1 LSNKKKAEEALGKSR
16 GGTSTKIH
24 VITEGLGRC
33 VDFVITEGQVHES
46 TQLERLL
53 DGKSVENV
61 IADKGYDADRIR
73 EFINGIGGKAVIP
86 CNRAR
91 KEIFDYDAHVYKER
105 HLVEV
110 FFQFIKRFRRIGT
123 RYEKKGSNFA
133 GMVMIAC
140 VLQWLIF

>member
-1 LSNKKKAEEALGKSR
+1 MQNKKKAEEALGKSR

-24 VITEGLGRC
+24 AVTEGLGRC
-33 VDFVITEGQVHES
+33 IDFVLTEGQAHES

-53 DGKSVENV
+53 EGKSVENV
-61 IADKGYDADRIR
+61 IADKGYDSDRIR
-73 EFINGIGGKAVIP
+73 KYIVDIGGKAVIP

-91 KEIFDYDAHVYKER
+91 IEIFDYDEHVYKER
-105 HLVEV
+105 YLVEG

-123 RYEKKGSNFA
+123 RYEKRAENFA
-133 GMVMIAC
+133 GMIMIAC